1 MYKKRVA
8 KSAGGKVNKALRVG
22 MAIKTGGAS
31 EVKRAVVGNIMGPK
45 GQARR
50 QKRRA
55 RRAARKASYMG
66 GRMSYEHGGEV
77 MPKAKP
83 C

>member
-1 MYKKRVA
+1 MSKLKKAVKTIGVIA
-8 KSAGGKVNKALRVG
+8 NPKA
-22 MAIKTGGAS
+22 
-31 EVKRAVVGNIMGPK
+31 AVVKAVAGNVMGPK